1 MTERSSAQEGRNVW
15 QRFSALQAQMDKAP
29 DAMPEALGE
38 SLEELRTALEE
49 LQVSE
54 EALRQQNEE
63 LAKMRGALEEQRQRY
78 RELFEFA
85 PDAYL
90 VTDAD
95 ANIREANRAAAL
107 LFGVEARFLAG
118 KPLITFVDPEQH
130 PAFLTELSRLP
141 RARRRHEWELRL
153 RPRSGQP
160 VDALATVDVVSDPE
174 GRPSTL
180 RWLLHDF
187 SERKRADVE
196 IRTQN
201 AALEGRVRER
211 TTQVERAQQRTEEL
225 LAREQAARADAEAA
239 ERRFAFL
246 AEASRLLASSLDY
259 ETTLASITRLA
270 VPRLADWC
278 AIDVVEEEQAVRRV
292 AMTGHDLTTE
302 EQARELE
309 RRYPPQPG
317 TPFGV
322 RSVLATGYSEFH
334 PSISNALLAAHDA
347 PQLRLLQDLGVRS
360 YMCVPLVA
368 RGRTLGA
375 LTLVRMSADRRYS
388 RDDLTLAEDLARRS
402 ALAVENARLY
412 HEAQKANEAK
422 DHFLAV
428 LSHELRTPLTPI
440 QGSVELLR
448 RVAGDPER
456 VRQTADVVERNVRL
470 QTSLVNDLLD
480 LSRITRG
487 KLSLDRRPTNL
498 AELIDQTLDG
508 LRAEVETA
516 GLTLTWERPP
526 EELCADV
533 DPFRIQQVLLNLV
546 GNAIKYTPTGG
557 RVSLTLARE
566 GRTARLVVE
575 DTGIGIS
582 PEALPRIFQMF
593 HQEEGVALRRG
604 LGIGLA
610 LVASLVRMHDG
621 RVWAESEGLGH
632 GSRFIVEF
640 PVGTGVQ
647 ALRRSGAQAGRDPVS
662 PERPNARTPERLSPA
677 RLLLVED
684 NADSRETMREVLEL
698 LGYEVREAASAEEA
712 LALLAGWQ
720 PDAILSDI
728 GLPGTDGC
736 ELMQR
741 VRQMPEQTG
750 VVAVAITGYGTR
762 EDRDSAL
769 AAGFD
774 LHVAK
779 PLDLTAL
786 DRQLQELLAAPRPAA
801 AHP

>member
-1 MTERSSAQEGRNVW
+1 MSERSSAQEGRNVW
-15 QRFSALQAQMDKAP
+15 NRFSALQARVDEAP
-29 DAMPEALGE
+29 DAVPEALGE

-63 LAKMRGALEEQRQRY
+63 LTTTRGALEEQRQRY

-118 KPLITFVDPEQH
+118 KPLITFVDAEQH
-130 PAFLTELSRLP
+130 PAFLTELSRLA

-160 VDALATVDVVSDPE
+160 VDALATVDVVSDRE
-174 GRPSTL
+174 DKPSAL

-187 SERKRADVE
+187 SERKRADAE
-196 IRTQN
+196 IRTLN

-259 ETTLASITRLA
+259 ETTLASVTRLA

-302 EQARELE
+302 EQVRELE

-334 PSISNALLAAHDA
+334 PSISSALLAAHDA
-347 PQLRLLQDLGVRS
+347 PQLRLLRDLSVRS

-375 LTLVRMSADRRYS
+375 LTLVRMSSDRRYS

-412 HEAQKANEAK
+412 HEAQRANEAK
-422 DHFLAV
+422 DHFLAI

-470 QTSLVNDLLD
+470 QTNLVNDLLD

-498 AELIDQTLDG
+498 VVLIDQTLDG

-516 GLTLTWERPP
+516 GLTLAWEPPP
-526 EELCADV
+526 EELCVEV

-546 GNAIKYTPTGG
+546 GNAIKYTAAGG
-557 RVSLTLARE
+557 RVGLTLARE
-566 GRTARLVVE
+566 GRTARLMVE

-582 PEALPRIFQMF
+582 PEALPQIFQMF
-593 HQEEGVALRRG
+593 HQEEGVGRRRG

-610 LVASLVRMHDG
+610 LVASLVRMHEG

-632 GSRFIVEF
+632 GSRFIVEL
-640 PVGTGVQ
+640 PVGSGVQ
-647 ALRRSGAQAGRDPVS
+647 AFRRSGVQGEKDLVS
-662 PERPNARTPERLSPA
+662 PERSNVRTSERPNTAS
-677 RLLLVED
+677 LLLVED

-698 LGYEVREAASAEEA
+698 LGYEVREATSAEEA
-712 LALLAGWQ
+712 LGLLAEWR

-736 ELMQR
+736 ELIRR
-741 VRQMPEQTG
+741 VRQMPEQAG
-750 VVAVAITGYGTR
+750 VVAVAITGYGTS
-762 EDRDSAL
+762 EDREAAL
-769 AAGFD
+769 TAGFD

>member
-1 MTERSSAQEGRNVW
+1 
-15 QRFSALQAQMDKAP
+15 MDKTS
-29 DAMPEALGE
+29 DAVPEALGE

-63 LAKMRGALEEQRQRY
+63 LAATRGALEEQRQRY

-90 VTDAD
+90 VTDAN

-107 LFGVEARFLAG
+107 LFGVEDRFLAG

-130 PAFLTELSRLP
+130 PAFLTELSRLA

-174 GRPSTL
+174 GRASAL

-187 SERKRADVE
+187 SDRKRADVQ
-196 IRTQN
+196 IRTLN

-259 ETTLASITRLA
+259 ETTLASVTRLA

-278 AIDVVEEEQAVRRV
+278 AIDVVEEEQTVRRV

-347 PQLRLLQDLGVRS
+347 PQLRLLRDLGVRS

-375 LTLVRMSADRRYS
+375 LTLVRMSSDRRYS

-412 HEAQKANEAK
+412 HEAQRANEAK

-526 EELCADV
+526 EELCAEV

-557 RVSLTLARE
+557 RVGLTLARE

-593 HQEEGVALRRG
+593 HQEEGVGLRRG

-632 GSRFIVEF
+632 GSRFIVEL
-640 PVGTGVQ
+640 PVMPPAAAVPGARCPVPDESRSSPSGTGHR
-647 ALRRSGAQAGRDPVS
+647 APGTASAAS
-662 PERPNARTPERLSPA
+662 I
-677 RLLLVED
+677 LLVED

-712 LALLAGWQ
+712 LALLAEWR
-720 PDAILSDI
+720 PEAILSDI

-736 ELMQR
+736 ELIRR
-741 VRQMPEQTG
+741 VRRMPEQAG
-750 VVAVAITGYGTR
+750 VVAVAITGYGTS
-762 EDRDSAL
+762 EDREAAL
-769 AAGFD
+769 TAGFD

-786 DRQLQELLAAPRPAA
+786 DHQLQELLAGRREIAEAPAGTK
-801 AHP
+801 